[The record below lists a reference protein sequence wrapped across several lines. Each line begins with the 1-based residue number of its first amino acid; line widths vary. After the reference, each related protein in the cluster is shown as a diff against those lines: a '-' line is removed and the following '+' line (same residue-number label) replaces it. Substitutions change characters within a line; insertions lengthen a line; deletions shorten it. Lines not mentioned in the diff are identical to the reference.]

1 MTNFHFF
8 PRASCDSS
16 DPDSCQPRDVRAGA
30 VAKMVQM
37 GAKVGV
43 TADTMIE
50 LLDAGMSV
58 EELLEYVLS
67 RPQKSPEAGGKC
79 SAKAGLTTR

>member
-1 MTNFHFF
+1 MTNFHLF

-50 LLDAGMSV
+50 LLDAGMTV

-67 RPQKSPEAGGKC
+67 LAQNSPEAGGK
-79 SAKAGLTTR
+79 SSRNQGFTTR